1 MGSVERRRTWV
12 LCLAV
17 LSCTP
22 DASRQDGQL
31 IDFEPPNVQAE
42 PGTLFRGSFSPD
54 GTEFYYFVK
63 VAEAAEDYRV
73 YRTSRLGSGWS
84 APEFLPLGDPNASTM
99 YPVVSPDGRLLVF
112 TTYRPVDSD
121 AQNAN
126 LWAAPRSG
134 PGWGEP
140 IPLTE
145 ASTSE
150 NYDASPWFGPEG
162 DLHFSSTSA
171 DWSETWAR
179 KAPRLGEAYGSW
191 SADTLWDELDLPRET
206 HHFWSGVVN
215 QEGTIAVVELSER
228 QADGSLGDS
237 DLWMTRLAS
246 GTWSAPAP
254 LEQGVN
260 TERTE
265 NFATFAP
272 DGSTLV
278 FVRDFTEFHSIVLNR

>member
-1 MGSVERRRTWV
+1 MGSVVRMRTLV
-12 LCLAV
+12 LCVVALGCAPNG
-17 LSCTP
+17 SE
-22 DASRQDGQL
+22 QDGTL
-31 IDFEPPNVQAE
+31 ISFEPPNVRTE

-54 GTEFYYFVK
+54 GSEFYYFVK
-63 VAEAAEDYRV
+63 VAEEGEDYRV
-73 YRTSRLGSGWS
+73 YQTRRLGSGWS
-84 APEFLPLGDPNASTM
+84 APDLLPLGDPNASTM

-112 TTYRPVDSD
+112 STYRPVASD

-134 PGWGEP
+134 LGWGEP
-140 IPLTE
+140 VPLTE
-145 ASTSE
+145 ASTPE
-150 NYDASPWFGPEG
+150 NYDAGPWFGPEG
-162 DLHFSSTSA
+162 ELRFSSTSP
-171 DWSETWAR
+171 DWSQTWAR

-191 SADTLWDELDLPRET
+191 SEDTFWDELDFPRET
-206 HHFWSGVVN
+206 HHFWSGVLN
-215 QEGTIAVVELSER
+215 QEGTIAVIELSER

-237 DLWMTRLAS
+237 DLWMTRRIS
-246 GTWSAPAP
+246 GTWSRAEP

-278 FVRDFTEFHSIVLNR
+278 FVRDFTEFHSVVLSR